1 MSYTHFL
8 LARPARECQSKKGGS
23 YFTQSRI
30 AVADDS
36 YSCAVAPV
44 STVSVTEDTATF
56 ASVSYTHL
64 TLPTIA

>member
-56 ASVSYTHL
+56 A
-64 TLPTIA
+64 